1 MTNNLEFTNQL
12 LKTNEEEILHLCF
25 VIEEKIYS
33 LNAKNVLE
41 VVTLPLLNTPQRLPE
56 YVTGI
61 LNYNDLFINV
71 IDIRK
76 IFAIPTQKYNLSNK
90 IIIIKGDESLF
101 AIIVDKVT
109 DLFAIKQTEIQ
120 RIMGET
126 SNNIIKSFVKKEEN
140 VVNIIDITTIE
151 DTVKKAQTKSNTINY
166 AELFP
171 CDEESLCI
179 LQKRRQEIAKIPSM
193 NIDTAVYGKD
203 QYLIFSLNEHKY
215 CLHATFIRELINLKN
230 LVITKIPYTPS
241 FILGITNLKGNFYS
255 ILDLKNF
262 INIKPDKTNTN
273 IENEKVIILESNE
286 IKLALLVDDI
296 INLVTIS
303 KENINIKNDK
313 NLDDLFIKAETYI
326 NNEICNILNID
337 KLINDN
343 RLYIDNSTN

>member
-1 MTNNLEFTNQL
+1 MLGGNIRPCHNAFWMVFSLDL
-12 LKTNEEEILHLCF
+12 
-25 VIEEKIYS
+25 IEDVPVAHFPVSGHGGQIVHRDPFQKS
-33 LNAKNVLE
+33 ANRVRNVL
-41 VVTLPLLNTPQRLPE
+41 
-56 YVTGI
+56 
-61 LNYNDLFINV
+61 
-71 IDIRK
+71 
-76 IFAIPTQKYNLSNK
+76 
-90 IIIIKGDESLF
+90 
-101 AIIVDKVT
+101 
-109 DLFAIKQTEIQ
+109 
-120 RIMGET
+120 
-126 SNNIIKSFVKKEEN
+126 
-140 VVNIIDITTIE
+140 
-151 DTVKKAQTKSNTINY
+151 
-166 AELFP
+166 
-171 CDEESLCI
+171 
-179 LQKRRQEIAKIPSM
+179 
-193 NIDTAVYGKD
+193 AVYGKD